1 LGFGV
6 GLDAGETVA
15 TAICGDDDAT
25 ICGEAGAATC
35 GEDDAAICG
44 EDDAA
49 IGGSD
54 DAATGD
60 ADDAAIS
67 GDDDAAVSGDDVT
80 ADATGEEM
88 PTSGPADT
96 GDADADG
103 ELAAVLSLVCEPVQ
117 ALARK
122 RHAMAAM
129 VIAPNE
135 AAGVFKALDSPGARR
150 SR

>member
-25 ICGEAGAATC
+25 ICGE
-35 GEDDAAICG
+35 DDAAICG
-44 EDDAA
+44 DDDAA
-49 IGGSD
+49 SGGAADAAIAGSD
-54 DAATGD
+54 DTATGD

-67 GDDDAAVSGDDVT
+67 GDDVA
-80 ADATGEEM
+80 ADATGEVM
-88 PTSGPADT
+88 LPSGAADP

-103 ELAAVLSLVCEPVQ
+103 ELAAVPSLVCEPVQ

-122 RHAMAAM
+122 RHAMAAT
-129 VIAPNE
+129 VSAPNE
-135 AAGVFKALDSPGARR
+135 AAGVFKALDSPDARR
-150 SR
+150 SRRPAPTTRR